1 MKRYLFGRLAGLLLI
16 QAVLLGMVS
25 CKDDLTIG
33 EDPYA
38 GGKEPFGI
46 SFLKNYSDP
55 EIAEPGSMVTFFVKG
70 LKKHEGK
77 FEFLINDSPVAIES
91 VSDST
96 ITIRVPEKVSSGFS
110 MIRMDNQFFNG
121 PAVYIEGNVSVDDNY
136 NIVNGFNY
144 SVQDIL
150 GHNGGHIVVGAFT
163 NFENEAS
170 TTVFR
175 NGFHYVNS
183 LGKSDAALNFQKG
196 TMGTVYSINKQ
207 GSKYI
212 ASGLFSEFNKRKLN
226 NIVRLNSDGKLD
238 SMVVD
243 VLNPTPERPLNGKDT
258 VTAFNGGTFGGIT
271 GGTFNMGDIL
281 KSFPVTDNKVVAVGA
296 FSYHYKVDY
305 RYSSRENRRTIIT
318 PVRSVLR
325 FKEDGSLDST
335 YMINNVGVNG
345 NILGAVMQEDEKL
358 IMGGTFTT
366 FNNLPANR
374 LVRLNSDGKIDPTFA
389 VGSGPNGDIISIQY
403 NPNIKKMVVT
413 GRFTSFN
420 GVPARGVVVLDKNGQ
435 VDPTFTM
442 RNAGTG
448 LITFAHILNNGRIVL
463 SGGITEYD
471 GVKRSSLLI
480 LNSNGEAL
488 QKYNNI
494 GLFAGMVNSLVET
507 TSSLGRPAILLGGD
521 IFRVEKKLVRNIVKL
536 EIKE

>member
-1 MKRYLFGRLAGLLLI
+1 
-16 QAVLLGMVS
+16 
-25 CKDDLTIG
+25 
-33 EDPYA
+33 
-38 GGKEPFGI
+38 
-46 SFLKNYSDP
+46 
-55 EIAEPGSMVTFFVKG
+55 
-70 LKKHEGK
+70 
-77 FEFLINDSPVAIES
+77 
-91 VSDST
+91 
-96 ITIRVPEKVSSGFS
+96 

-403 NPNIKKMVVT
+403 NPNIKKKWLLPDDSLRSMAC
-413 GRFTSFN
+413 RL
-420 GVPARGVVVLDKNGQ
+420 A
-435 VDPTFTM
+435 
-442 RNAGTG
+442 
-448 LITFAHILNNGRIVL
+448 VL
-463 SGGITEYD
+463 SF
-471 GVKRSSLLI
+471 S
-480 LNSNGEAL
+480 
-488 QKYNNI
+488 
-494 GLFAGMVNSLVET
+494 
-507 TSSLGRPAILLGGD
+507 
-521 IFRVEKKLVRNIVKL
+521 
-536 EIKE
+536 IKMDRWIQHSR